1 MKTLISIVTIAFL
14 VLGSSAAIAKGP
26 NGKGPAGQAYD
37 QADDN
42 ARFIRGENRPQG
54 KGSEADTAKE
64 MKAKKKARKD
74 DSKKDRA
81 VMDKKGKGM
90 NDTPRDPEKI
100 RQRDKIQQRD
110 RTQQKERARD
120 RIHVQE
126 NNTAGEDTD
135 K

>member
-1 MKTLISIVTIAFL
+1 MKTLISIVAIALL
-14 VLGSSAAIAKGP
+14 VLGSSAAIARGP

-42 ARFIRGENRPQG
+42 ARFIRGESRFQG

-64 MKAKKKARKD
+64 MKAKTKARKG

-81 VMDKKGKGM
+81 IMNKKGKGM
-90 NDTPRDPEKI
+90 NDTPRDAEKI
-100 RQRDKIQQRD
+100 RQRDKTQERD
-110 RTQQKERARD
+110 RTQQKERTRD

>member
-1 MKTLISIVTIAFL
+1 MKTLVSIVAIALL

-26 NGKGPAGQAYD
+26 NGKGPASQAYD

-42 ARFIRGENRPQG
+42 ARFIRGEKRPQG
-54 KGSEADTAKE
+54 KGPKADADKK
-64 MKAKKKARKD
+64 MNAKKKARKG

-81 VMDKKGKGM
+81 VKDQKGKGM

-100 RQRDKIQQRD
+100 RQRDKTQQQD
-110 RTQQKERARD
+110 RSQQKERARD

-126 NNTAGEDTD
+126 NNTGGEDTD

>member
-14 VLGSSAAIAKGP
+14 VLWSSAAIA
-26 NGKGPAGQAYD
+26 KGPAGQAYD

-64 MKAKKKARKD
+64 MKAKKKARKG
-74 DSKKDRA
+74 DS
-81 VMDKKGKGM
+81 KKGKGM

-100 RQRDKIQQRD
+100 RQRDKTQERD
-110 RTQQKERARD
+110 RTQQKERTRD

-126 NNTAGEDTD
+126 NNTPGEDTD

>member
-1 MKTLISIVTIAFL
+1 MKALISIATIAFL

-37 QADDN
+37 KADDN
-42 ARFIRGENRPQG
+42 ARFIRGENPPEG
-54 KGSEADTAKE
+54 KGPKADADKE
-64 MKAKKKARKD
+64 MKPKKKAKKG

-81 VMDKKGKGM
+81 IMDKKGKGSS
-90 NDTPRDPEKI
+90 DTPRDPEKI
-100 RQRDKIQQRD
+100 RQRD